1 MQPDNSENAQHAF
14 ENGQL
19 EPDVYVEAM
28 GFDPADRPKINPE
41 MRETI
46 LIRSAM
52 TGTPLSDG
60 YFLLFPEDKPSPEDQ
75 AMEANAAKGID
86 PAQAEA
92 LAKND
97 VGPSAGASAS
107 AANVKKAPPAKTG
120 APK

>member
-1 MQPDNSENAQHAF
+1 
-14 ENGQL
+14 
-19 EPDVYVEAM
+19 
-28 GFDPADRPKINPE
+28 

-60 YFLLFPEDKPSPEDQ
+60 YFLLFPEDKPSPEEQ
-75 AMEANAAKGID
+75 AKEANAAKGID

-97 VGPSAGASAS
+97 VGPSADASAS
-107 AANVKKAPPAKTG
+107 AANVKKAPPAQTG